1 MVRRRPNPK
10 CANRVNPVALA
21 EVATNA
27 AGANSAR
34 NEVVSARAVSA
45 ATDSVANSALRNK
58 EVSAASASPSAV
70 IVRTSSGTIARN
82 NSVAIDQHLPV
93 VIVHS
98 TTAHD
103 PGRDARTIA
112 RSNRAGITDH
122 RKRSTRPEN
131 RIMPS

>member
-1 MVRRRPNPK
+1 MGRRRRNPK

-45 ATDSVANSALRNK
+45 ATDSVANSALHNK
-58 EVSAASASPSAV
+58 EVSAASAV
-70 IVRTSSGTIARN
+70 IVRTSSGTIAHN

-122 RKRSTRPEN
+122 RKRSTRPAN